1 MGRIRID
8 EEQAY
13 LDDQTADLVNHVQS
27 LVALVR
33 SSPPSGLQPLT
44 KELTSISSVVS
55 TIISAMD
62 NSMAS
67 DTSLRNSAGTIVDK
81 LEKCRERVL
90 DAIDAGSE
98 ANLAEGKE
106 DGEWEA
112 WCQGLPPI
120 AFEIARETKELVK
133 VVDAVEGQE
142 DDFA

>member
-1 MGRIRID
+1 MID
-8 EEQAY
+8 IDKNQAY
-13 LDDQTADLVNHVQS
+13 LDDQTAALVNHVQS

-33 SSPPSGLQPLT
+33 SSPPSVLQPLT

-67 DTSLRNSAGTIVDK
+67 DTSLRNSAGAIVDK
-81 LEKCRERVL
+81 LEKCREKVL
-90 DAIDAGSE
+90 DAIDAGPE
-98 ANLAEGKE
+98 ANSVDGRE
-106 DGEWEA
+106 DGEWEQ

-133 VVDAVEGQE
+133 VVDMVGGQE